1 MTTPLTA
8 DPARPASPALDT
20 RDPLRRVLPLLE
32 VRPGKVAA
40 AVALGVL
47 ALACAIGLAAV
58 AAWLVA
64 RASQMPPVLTLS
76 VAVVSVR
83 AFGIG
88 RGVLRYCERLAS
100 HDVALRGMAALRAN
114 LYARLAAD
122 DRPVTVRRG
131 ELLARIG
138 QDVDDVGDV
147 VVRAMVPAGV
157 AAVTSL
163 GSVIL
168 LGVLLPAAGV
178 ALAVCL
184 VLAGIVT
191 PWLAARAAART
202 EARGAA
208 ARGEVSALSLEL
220 LEESAAL
227 RVAGRFDARVA
238 DLDAADAR
246 LSAVADDGA
255 RTSGLAAALGA
266 LAQGLA
272 VLASLAFGIPA
283 ALDGSLSP
291 EALTVIVLT
300 PLAVFEATAGL
311 PAAAVQLHRSREA
324 ARRLLGLL
332 PETPAST
339 ATSATSHVSD
349 PQVPRGTCGSDKGEV
364 ANETAGAGV
373 DGRDSGGAHVSDVQ
387 VPRGTC
393 GSDNGEVAD
402 ETAGAGAVGRDSTGT
417 HVSDVQVTPGTCGS
431 DTSGAAS
438 GVSGGEGG
446 ALLVLDD
453 VAAGWPG
460 ADGRRVAAVEGVS
473 LTLRPGSVVAL
484 AGPSGVGKTTL
495 LMTAAGLIPAVSGG
509 IGGGVGGGGEWSAV
523 GQVVG
528 TPDYRSPDELPT
540 AELTVGARSGGG
552 DAHGGA
558 LFVAEDGHV
567 FDTTVLENL
576 RVARGDVTP
585 DEARAALDA
594 VGLGDWLAALPAGL
608 DTVVGTDAA
617 AVSGG
622 ERRRLLVAR
631 ALLAPARVLLVDEPA
646 EHLDGATA
654 DALVDAVADHARA
667 TGRAVLLATHR
678 LTPLGVADEVL
689 LLAQGTPTPDVGPV
703 TAEPGT
709 AGAATAGTG
718 AVEAG
723 PAGSGAAGL
732 GTTGLGAAG
741 AGTAGR
747 SVVGAG
753 VGPGAPAIVA
763 ARGRHEDLLAADP
776 AYAWAAA
783 QEG

>member
-1 MTTPLTA
+1 MTTPLTRG
-8 DPARPASPALDT
+8 PARPVSPAPDT

-163 GSVIL
+163 GSMIL
-168 LGVLLPAAGV
+168 LGVLLPAAGA

-324 ARRLLGLL
+324 ARRLLWLL
-332 PETPAST
+332 PETPASAAT
-339 ATSATSHVSD
+339 VATSNVSD
-349 PQVPRGTCGSDKGEV
+349 PQVPRGTRTSDTVGAASERVGAGVEGRDPGGAHVSDVQVPRGTCGSDNGEAASERV
-364 ANETAGAGV
+364 GARV

-393 GSDNGEVAD
+393 GSD
-402 ETAGAGAVGRDSTGT
+402 
-417 HVSDVQVTPGTCGS
+417 
-431 DTSGAAS
+431 TSGGAS
-438 GVSGGEGG
+438 GVSGGDGG

-495 LMTAAGLIPAVSGG
+495 LMTAAGLIPAVSGEVG
-509 IGGGVGGGGEWSAV
+509 REVGDGVGDGRSAV

-540 AELTVGARSGGG
+540 AELPVTRSGGG
-552 DAHGGA
+552 GGDVRGGA

-576 RVARGDVTP
+576 RVARGDVTS

-654 DALVDAVADHARA
+654 DALVDAVAAHARA

-678 LTPLGVADEVL
+678 LTPLTVADEVL
-689 LLAQGTPTPDVGPV
+689 LLAQGTPGPDAGPA
-703 TAEPGT
+703 TAEP
-709 AGAATAGTG
+709 ATAGLD
-718 AVEAG
+718 
-723 PAGSGAAGL
+723 AAGA
-732 GTTGLGAAG
+732 GAAG
-741 AGTAGR
+741 AGTAGP
-747 SVVGAG
+747 STTGLGTAGAG
-753 VGPGAPAIVA
+753 TAGPGIAGAGAGPGAPATVA
-763 ARGRHEDLLAADP
+763 ARGRHEDLLATDP

>member
-1 MTTPLTA
+1 MTSATQQLA
-8 DPARPASPALDT
+8 LAREAR

-32 VRPGKVAA
+32 VRPAKVAA
-40 AVALGVL
+40 AIGLGVL

-58 AAWLVA
+58 AAWLIA

-114 LYARLAAD
+114 LYERLAAG

-147 VVRAMVPAGV
+147 VVRSIVPAGV
-157 AAVTSL
+157 AVVTSL
-163 GSVIL
+163 ASVIL

-178 ALAVCL
+178 ALAFCL

-208 ARGEVSALSLEL
+208 ARGEVTALSLEI
-220 LEESAAL
+220 LEEAAPL
-227 RVAGRFDARVA
+227 RVSGRFGARLA

-272 VLASLAFGIPA
+272 VLASLALGIPA
-283 ALDGSLSP
+283 ALSGSLSV
-291 EALTVIVLT
+291 EALSVVVLT

-324 ARRLLGLL
+324 ARRLLDLL
-332 PETPAST
+332 PPDVLGAPSPVSGQLSDAEVTRVI
-339 ATSATSHVSD
+339 SA
-349 PQVPRGTCGSDKGEV
+349 
-364 ANETAGAGV
+364 
-373 DGRDSGGAHVSDVQ
+373 
-387 VPRGTC
+387 
-393 GSDNGEVAD
+393 
-402 ETAGAGAVGRDSTGT
+402 
-417 HVSDVQVTPGTCGS
+417 S
-431 DTSGAAS
+431 DTSD
-438 GVSGGEGG
+438 

-453 VAAGWPG
+453 VAAGWSDVGG
-460 ADGRRVAAVEGVS
+460 APRTAVEGVS
-473 LTLRPGSVVAL
+473 LVLRPGSVVAL

-495 LMTAAGLIPAVSGG
+495 LMTAAGLTPPVAGAVSALSAERQV
-509 IGGGVGGGGEWSAV
+509 IGS
-523 GQVVG
+523 
-528 TPDYRSPDELPT
+528 PSYRSPDELPT
-540 AELTVGARSGGG
+540 TRS
-552 DAHGGA
+552 GA
-558 LFVAEDGHV
+558 LFLAEDGHV

-576 RVARGDVTP
+576 RVARGDVTA
-585 DEARAALDA
+585 DEARAALRA
-594 VGLGDWLAALPAGL
+594 VGLGAWLDALPEGL

-646 EHLDGATA
+646 EHLDGETA
-654 DALVDAVADHARA
+654 DALVRTLADHARE

-678 LTPLGVADEVL
+678 LTPLAAADEVL
-689 LLAQGTPTPDVGPV
+689 LLGNGTPAPI
-703 TAEPGT
+703 
-709 AGAATAGTG
+709 AGSTTG
-718 AVEAG
+718 AV
-723 PAGSGAAGL
+723 PA
-732 GTTGLGAAG
+732 T
-741 AGTAGR
+741 
-747 SVVGAG
+747 VV
-753 VGPGAPAIVA
+753 
-763 ARGRHEDLLAADP
+763 ARGSHEHLLVTDR
-776 AYAWAAA
+776 AYAWSAA
-783 QEG
+783 QEA

>member
-1 MTTPLTA
+1 MTSATQHL
-8 DPARPASPALDT
+8 ARAAR

-32 VRPGKVAA
+32 VRPVKVAA
-40 AVALGVL
+40 AIGLGVL

-58 AAWLVA
+58 AAWLIA
-64 RASQMPPVLTLS
+64 RAAQMPPVLTLS

-114 LYARLAAD
+114 LYERLAAD

-147 VVRAMVPAGV
+147 VVRAIVPAGV
-157 AAVTSL
+157 AVVTSL

-178 ALAVCL
+178 ALAFCL

-208 ARGEVSALSLEL
+208 ARGEVTALSLEI
-220 LEESAAL
+220 LEEAAPL
-227 RVAGRFDARVA
+227 RVSGRFGARLA

-266 LAQGLA
+266 VAQGLA
-272 VLASLAFGIPA
+272 VLASIALGIPA
-283 ALDGSLSP
+283 ALSGSLSV
-291 EALTVIVLT
+291 EALAVVVLT

-311 PAAAVQLHRSREA
+311 PAAAVQLHRSRAA
-324 ARRLLGLL
+324 ARRLVDLL
-332 PETPAST
+332 PPEPLSGAQATSGTPASG
-339 ATSATSHVSD
+339 TS
-349 PQVPRGTCGSDKGEV
+349 
-364 ANETAGAGV
+364 
-373 DGRDSGGAHVSDVQ
+373 
-387 VPRGTC
+387 
-393 GSDNGEVAD
+393 
-402 ETAGAGAVGRDSTGT
+402 
-417 HVSDVQVTPGTCGS
+417 
-431 DTSGAAS
+431 
-438 GVSGGEGG
+438 EGG
-446 ALLVLDD
+446 DDVLLVLDD
-453 VAAGWPG
+453 VAAGWPDAG
-460 ADGRRVAAVEGVS
+460 GVPRAAVAGVS

-495 LMTAAGLIPAVSGG
+495 LMTAAGLIPPLAGW
-509 IGGGVGGGGEWSAV
+509 VGAAPWSAEGQEV
-523 GQVVG
+523 GIPG
-528 TPDYRSPDELPT
+528 YRSPDVLPT
-540 AELTVGARSGGG
+540 THSDV
-552 DAHGGA
+552 

-585 DEARAALDA
+585 DEAGAVLSA
-594 VGLGDWLAALPAGL
+594 VGLGAWLDALPAGL
-608 DTVVGTDAA
+608 DTMVGTDAA

-646 EHLDGATA
+646 EHLDGETA
-654 DALVDAVADHARA
+654 DALVRTLADHARG

-678 LTPLGVADEVL
+678 LTPLAAADEVL
-689 LLAQGTPTPDVGPV
+689 LL
-703 TAEPGT
+703 
-709 AGAATAGTG
+709 GTG
-718 AVEAG
+718 
-723 PAGSGAAGL
+723 
-732 GTTGLGAAG
+732 TYD
-741 AGTAGR
+741 
-747 SVVGAG
+747 
-753 VGPGAPAIVA
+753 APAVVL
-763 ARGRHEDLLAADP
+763 ARGRHEHLLSVDP
-776 AYAWAAA
+776 AYAWSAA
-783 QEG
+783 QERAVPERRQT

>member
-1 MTTPLTA
+1 MTDQLTRE
-8 DPARPASPALDT
+8 PARPASPAPGPG
-20 RDPLRRVLPLLE
+20 RDPLRRILPLLE

-40 AVALGVL
+40 AIALGVL

-114 LYARLAAD
+114 LYERLAAD

-147 VVRAMVPAGV
+147 VVRAVVPAGV

-178 ALAVCL
+178 ALAFCL
-184 VLAGIVT
+184 VLAGVVT

-208 ARGEVSALSLEL
+208 ARGEVTALTLEL
-220 LEESAAL
+220 LEESAPL
-227 RVAGRFDARVA
+227 RVAGRFDARLA

-255 RTSGLAAALGA
+255 RTSGRAAALGA

-272 VLASLAFGIPA
+272 VLASLAFGVPA
-283 ALDGSLSP
+283 ALAGTLSP

-300 PLAVFEATAGL
+300 PLAVFEATSGL

-324 ARRLLGLL
+324 ARRLLALL
-332 PETPAST
+332 PEPS
-339 ATSATSHVSD
+339 
-349 PQVPRGTCGSDKGEV
+349 P
-364 ANETAGAGV
+364 
-373 DGRDSGGAHVSDVQ
+373 
-387 VPRGTC
+387 
-393 GSDNGEVAD
+393 
-402 ETAGAGAVGRDSTGT
+402 
-417 HVSDVQVTPGTCGS
+417 VSDVQVTRVTSAS
-431 DTSGAAS
+431 DAERAEDGADGAGRES
-438 GVSGGEGG
+438 DGG
-446 ALLVLDD
+446 ALLVLDE

-460 ADGRRVAAVEGVS
+460 ADGRPVVAVEWVS
-473 LTLRPGSVVAL
+473 LTLAPGSVVAL

-495 LMTAAGLIPAVSGG
+495 LMTAAGLIPPVSGAVG
-509 IGGGVGGGGEWSAV
+509 GRSAAPQAISSSDRRTPDGLPIARAGDTGGG
-523 GQVVG
+523 
-528 TPDYRSPDELPT
+528 T
-540 AELTVGARSGGG
+540 
-552 DAHGGA
+552 

-646 EHLDGATA
+646 EHLDGTTA
-654 DALVDAVADHARA
+654 DALVDAVAAHARA

-678 LTPLGVADEVL
+678 LTPLAVADEVL
-689 LLAQGTPTPDVGPV
+689 LLAD
-703 TAEPGT
+703 GT
-709 AGAATAGTG
+709 AGGPAEGAADEPAAGS
-718 AVEAG
+718 AG
-723 PAGSGAAGL
+723 PGS
-732 GTTGLGAAG
+732 
-741 AGTAGR
+741 
-747 SVVGAG
+747 
-753 VGPGAPAIVA
+753 PATVA
-763 ARGRHEDLLAADP
+763 ARGRHADLLAGDAT
-776 AYAWAAA
+776 YAWSAA
-783 QEG
+783 QEA

>member
-1 MTTPLTA
+1 MNDQVA
-8 DPARPASPALDT
+8 RDPARPAASAPDPRGAAGRGSPRGSRRAARRDLD
-20 RDPLRRVLPLLE
+20 RDPLRRILPMLE

-40 AVALGVL
+40 AIGFGVL
-47 ALACAIGLAAV
+47 ALTCAIGLAAV

-100 HDVALRGMAALRAN
+100 HDVALRGMASLRAN
-114 LYARLAAD
+114 LYERLAAD

-157 AAVTSL
+157 AVVTSL

-168 LGVLLPAAGV
+168 LGVLLPAAGL

-184 VLAGIVT
+184 VLAGVVT

-202 EARGAA
+202 EARGAT
-208 ARGEVSALSLEL
+208 ARGEVTALSLEL
-220 LEESAAL
+220 LEESAPL
-227 RVAGRFDARVA
+227 RVAGRFDARLG

-272 VLASLAFGIPA
+272 VLAALAFGIPA
-283 ALDGSLSP
+283 ALSGTLSP

-300 PLAVFEATAGL
+300 PLAVFETTAGL

-324 ARRLLGLL
+324 ARRLLALL
-332 PETPAST
+332 PVE
-339 ATSATSHVSD
+339 
-349 PQVPRGTCGSDKGEV
+349 R
-364 ANETAGAGV
+364 
-373 DGRDSGGAHVSDVQ
+373 
-387 VPRGTC
+387 
-393 GSDNGEVAD
+393 
-402 ETAGAGAVGRDSTGT
+402 T
-417 HVSDVQVTPGTCGS
+417 HVSDVQVTPVTCTSDTSTS
-431 DTSGAAS
+431 DTSG
-438 GVSGGEGG
+438 G
-446 ALLVLDD
+446 ALLALDD
-453 VAAGWPG
+453 VAAGWPA
-460 ADGRRVAAVEGVS
+460 ADGRPVVAVEGVS

-495 LMTAAGLIPAVSGG
+495 LMTAAGLIPPAG
-509 IGGGVGGGGEWSAV
+509 A
-523 GQVVG
+523 G
-528 TPDYRSPDELPT
+528 TV
-540 AELTVGARSGGG
+540 AGARTGTGTRTSTRAGSGPGPG
-552 DAHGGA
+552 TDA

-585 DEARAALDA
+585 GEARAALDA
-594 VGLGDWLAALPAGL
+594 VGLGAWLAALPAGL

-646 EHLDGATA
+646 EHLDGQTA
-654 DALVDAVADHARA
+654 DALVDAVAAHARA
-667 TGRAVLLATHR
+667 TDRAVLLATHR
-678 LTPLGVADEVL
+678 LTPLAVADEVL
-689 LLAQGTPTPDVGPV
+689 LLADGAAGDVGS
-703 TAEPGT
+703 PG
-709 AGAATAGTG
+709 
-718 AVEAG
+718 
-723 PAGSGAAGL
+723 GSGAP
-732 GTTGLGAAG
+732 GA
-741 AGTAGR
+741 
-747 SVVGAG
+747 S
-753 VGPGAPAIVA
+753 GAPATVV
-763 ARGRHEDLLAADP
+763 ARGRHEDLLATDP

>member
-1 MTTPLTA
+1 MNIPTQGA
-8 DPARPASPALDT
+8 PARTAPTPTTQVPRLARGTA
-20 RDPLRRVLPLLE
+20 DPLRRVLPLLE
-32 VRPGKVAA
+32 VRPVKVAGA
-40 AVALGVL
+40 IGLGVL

-114 LYARLAAD
+114 LYDRLAAD

-147 VVRAMVPAGV
+147 VVRSIVPAGV
-157 AAVTSL
+157 AVVTSL

-168 LGVLLPAAGV
+168 LGVLLPAAGA
-178 ALAVCL
+178 ALALCL
-184 VLAGIVT
+184 VLAGVVT

-208 ARGEVSALSLEL
+208 ARGEVTALSLEI
-220 LEESAAL
+220 LEESAPL
-227 RVAGRFDARVA
+227 RVSGRFDARLA

-272 VLASLAFGIPA
+272 VLASIALGVPA
-283 ALDGSLSP
+283 ALSGSLSV
-291 EALTVIVLT
+291 EALAVIVLT

-324 ARRLLGLL
+324 ARRLLELL
-332 PETPAST
+332 PSEDEQVALVAS
-339 ATSATSHVSD
+339 
-349 PQVPRGTCGSDKGEV
+349 P
-364 ANETAGAGV
+364 
-373 DGRDSGGAHVSDVQ
+373 
-387 VPRGTC
+387 
-393 GSDNGEVAD
+393 
-402 ETAGAGAVGRDSTGT
+402 
-417 HVSDVQVTPGTCGS
+417 
-431 DTSGAAS
+431 S
-438 GVSGGEGG
+438 GVSADEADGE
-446 ALLVLDD
+446 ALLVLDG
-453 VAAGWPG
+453 VTAGWPDG
-460 ADGRRVAAVEGVS
+460 DGRPRAVVEGMS

-495 LMTAAGLIPAVSGG
+495 LMTAAGLIPPLT
-509 IGGGVGGGGEWSAV
+509 
-523 GQVVG
+523 G
-528 TPDYRSPDELPT
+528 TL
-540 AELTVGARSGGG
+540 GARPREDGAPGDRASGAPRNLPA
-552 DAHGGA
+552 DR

-567 FDTTVLENL
+567 FDTSVLENL
-576 RVARGDVTP
+576 RVARGDVTKA
-585 DEARAALDA
+585 EARAALAA
-594 VGLGDWLAALPAGL
+594 VGLGDWLAALPEGL
-608 DTVVGTDAA
+608 DTLVGTDAA

-646 EHLDGATA
+646 EHLDGETA
-654 DALVDAVADHARA
+654 DALVRTLADHARE

-678 LTPLGVADEVL
+678 LTPLAAADEVL
-689 LLAQGTPTPDVGPV
+689 LLGNGTLATS
-703 TAEPGT
+703 
-709 AGAATAGTG
+709 AGATKG
-718 AVEAG
+718 AV
-723 PAGSGAAGL
+723 PATVS
-732 GTTGLGAAG
+732 
-741 AGTAGR
+741 
-747 SVVGAG
+747 
-753 VGPGAPAIVA
+753 
-763 ARGRHEDLLAADP
+763 ARGSHELLLATDP
-776 AYAWAAA
+776 SYAWSTT

>member
-1 MTTPLTA
+1 MTTPA
-8 DPARPASPALDT
+8 PRPLRDAY

-32 VRPGKVAA
+32 VRPAKVAA
-40 AVALGVL
+40 AVGLGVL

-58 AAWLVA
+58 AAWLIA
-64 RASQMPPVLTLS
+64 RAAQMPPVLTLS

-114 LYARLAAD
+114 LYDRLAAD

-147 VVRAMVPAGV
+147 VVRAVVPAGV
-157 AAVTSL
+157 AVVTSL

-168 LGVLLPAAGV
+168 LGVLLPAAGA
-178 ALAVCL
+178 ALACCL
-184 VLAGIVT
+184 VLAGVVT

-208 ARGEVSALSLEL
+208 ARGEVTSVSLEI
-220 LEESAAL
+220 LEEAAPL
-227 RVAGRFDARVA
+227 GVSGRFGARLA

-283 ALDGSLSP
+283 ALSGTLSV
-291 EALTVIVLT
+291 EALTVVVLT

-324 ARRLLGLL
+324 ARRLLELL
-332 PETPAST
+332 PPDGQDAPAT
-339 ATSATSHVSD
+339 R
-349 PQVPRGTCGSDKGEV
+349 VPPSPD
-364 ANETAGAGV
+364 
-373 DGRDSGGAHVSDVQ
+373 
-387 VPRGTC
+387 
-393 GSDNGEVAD
+393 
-402 ETAGAGAVGRDSTGT
+402 
-417 HVSDVQVTPGTCGS
+417 TPG
-431 DTSGAAS
+431 DD
-438 GVSGGEGG
+438 G
-446 ALLVLDD
+446 ALLVLDG

-460 ADGRRVAAVEGVS
+460 ADGTPRAAVEGVS

-495 LMTAAGLIPAVSGG
+495 LMTAAGLVPPLGG
-509 IGGGVGGGGEWSAV
+509 TVAEAGRRAGAAG
-523 GQVVG
+523 
-528 TPDYRSPDELPT
+528 PDT
-540 AELTVGARSGGG
+540 
-552 DAHGGA
+552 

-594 VGLGDWLAALPAGL
+594 AGLGPWLDALPQGL

-646 EHLDGATA
+646 EHLDGGTA
-654 DALVDAVADHARA
+654 DALVRALAAHARG

-678 LTPLGVADEVL
+678 LTPLAAADEVL
-689 LLAQGTPTPDVGPV
+689 F
-703 TAEPGT
+703 
-709 AGAATAGTG
+709 
-718 AVEAG
+718 
-723 PAGSGAAGL
+723 L
-732 GTTGLGAAG
+732 GNGHQ
-741 AGTAGR
+741 
-747 SVVGAG
+747 
-753 VGPGAPAIVA
+753 GAPAAVV
-763 ARGRHEDLLAADP
+763 ARGGHEHLLSADP
-776 AYAWAAA
+776 AYAWSAA
-783 QEG
+783 QERTAQERTAQERTAQERTAQERTAQERTAQERTAQGRAHA

>member
-1 MTTPLTA
+1 MTT
-8 DPARPASPALDT
+8 ST
-20 RDPLRRVLPLLE
+20 RHPDHDLRSDPLRRILPLLE
-32 VRPGKVAA
+32 VRPVKVTGAIG
-40 AVALGVL
+40 LGVL

-64 RASQMPPVLTLS
+64 RAAQMPPVLTLS

-114 LYARLAAD
+114 LYDRLAAD

-147 VVRAMVPAGV
+147 VVRALVPAGV
-157 AAVTSL
+157 AVVTSL

-178 ALAVCL
+178 ALALCL
-184 VLAGIVT
+184 ALAGIVT

-208 ARGEVSALSLEL
+208 TRGEVAALSLEV
-220 LEESAAL
+220 LEGSAPL
-227 RVAGRFDARVA
+227 RVSGRFGARLA

-272 VLASLAFGIPA
+272 VLAALALGIPA
-283 ALDGSLSP
+283 ALSGSLSV
-291 EALTVIVLT
+291 EALSVVVLT

-324 ARRLLGLL
+324 ARRLLELL
-332 PETPAST
+332 PESAPG
-339 ATSATSHVSD
+339 SATQAAPAPGASGD
-349 PQVPRGTCGSDKGEV
+349 
-364 ANETAGAGV
+364 AGAPGV
-373 DGRDSGGAHVSDVQ
+373 S
-387 VPRGTC
+387 
-393 GSDNGEVAD
+393 
-402 ETAGAGAVGRDSTGT
+402 AGAGA
-417 HVSDVQVTPGTCGS
+417 
-431 DTSGAAS
+431 
-438 GVSGGEGG
+438 SGGSGEAGG
-446 ALLVLDD
+446 ALLVLDR
-453 VAAGWPG
+453 VAAGWPD
-460 ADGRRVAAVEGVS
+460 AAGRPRTAVAGVS

-495 LMTAAGLIPAVSGG
+495 LMTAAGLIPP
-509 IGGGVGGGGEWSAV
+509 VGGTVSAWSADRQQV
-523 GQVVG
+523 GI
-528 TPDYRSPDELPT
+528 PSYRSAGVLPIT
-540 AELTVGARSGGG
+540 PITPTTPAMPSMPGTQSGR
-552 DAHGGA
+552 
-558 LFVAEDGHV
+558 LFVAEDGHL

-576 RVARGDVTP
+576 RVARGDVTAA
-585 DEARAALDA
+585 EARAALDA
-594 VGLGDWLAALPAGL
+594 VGLGAWLTALPDGL

-631 ALLAPARVLLVDEPA
+631 ALLSPARVLLVDEPA
-646 EHLDGATA
+646 EHLDGRTA
-654 DALVDAVADHARA
+654 DALVRTLAAHARA

-678 LTPLGVADEVL
+678 LTPLAAADEVVVLGVGEGVRASGTHADL
-689 LLAQGTPTPDVGPV
+689 LRDDPDYAWSAAQEAGLLNPHSL
-703 TAEPGT
+703 TAEPG
-709 AGAATAGTG
+709 
-718 AVEAG
+718 
-723 PAGSGAAGL
+723 
-732 GTTGLGAAG
+732 
-741 AGTAGR
+741 
-747 SVVGAG
+747 
-753 VGPGAPAIVA
+753 
-763 ARGRHEDLLAADP
+763 
-776 AYAWAAA
+776 
-783 QEG
+783 

>member
-1 MTTPLTA
+1 MTTPTQHSTPRERA
-8 DPARPASPALDT
+8 VR
-20 RDPLRRVLPLLE
+20 RDPLLRVLPLLE
-32 VRPGKVAA
+32 VRPVKVAA
-40 AVALGVL
+40 AVGLGVV

-64 RASQMPPVLTLS
+64 RAAQMPPVLTLS

-114 LYARLAAD
+114 LYERLAAD

-147 VVRAMVPAGV
+147 VVRAVVPAGV
-157 AAVTSL
+157 AVVTSL

-168 LGVLLPAAGV
+168 LGVLLPAAGA
-178 ALAVCL
+178 ALACCL
-184 VLAGIVT
+184 VLAGVVT

-208 ARGEVSALSLEL
+208 ARGEVTALSLEI
-220 LEESAAL
+220 LEDSAPL
-227 RVAGRFDARVA
+227 RVSGRFDARLA
-238 DLDAADAR
+238 ELDAADAR

-283 ALDGSLSP
+283 TLAGTLSV
-291 EALTVIVLT
+291 EALSVVVLT

-311 PAAAVQLHRSREA
+311 PAAAVQLRRSREA
-324 ARRLLGLL
+324 ARRLLEL
-332 PETPAST
+332 
-339 ATSATSHVSD
+339 
-349 PQVPRGTCGSDKGEV
+349 
-364 ANETAGAGV
+364 
-373 DGRDSGGAHVSDVQ
+373 
-387 VPRGTC
+387 
-393 GSDNGEVAD
+393 
-402 ETAGAGAVGRDSTGT
+402 TG
-417 HVSDVQVTPGTCGS
+417 P
-431 DTSGAAS
+431 
-438 GVSGGEGG
+438 GVSGASGTSGG
-446 ALLVLDD
+446 RGDDLLMLDG

-460 ADGRRVAAVEGVS
+460 ADGMPRTAVEGVS

-495 LMTAAGLIPAVSGG
+495 LMTAAALIPPLAGAVS
-509 IGGGVGGGGEWSAV
+509 
-523 GQVVG
+523 
-528 TPDYRSPDELPT
+528 
-540 AELTVGARSGGG
+540 ARS
-552 DAHGGA
+552 AGA

-594 VGLGDWLAALPAGL
+594 AGLGAWLAALPDGL
-608 DTVVGTDAA
+608 ETMVGTDAA

-654 DALVDAVADHARA
+654 DALVRTLAARA
-667 TGRAVLLATHR
+667 RETGQAVLLATHR
-678 LTPLGVADEVL
+678 LTPLAAVDEVL
-689 LLAQGTPTPDVGPV
+689 FLEHTLLDAP
-703 TAEPGT
+703 
-709 AGAATAGTG
+709 GAAAT
-718 AVEAG
+718 
-723 PAGSGAAGL
+723 
-732 GTTGLGAAG
+732 
-741 AGTAGR
+741 
-747 SVVGAG
+747 VV
-753 VGPGAPAIVA
+753 
-763 ARGRHEDLLAADP
+763 ARGPHAHLLSADP
-776 AYAWAAA
+776 AYAWSAA
-783 QEG
+783 QERPAPERRQAPRGPGQT

>member
-1 MTTPLTA
+1 MNDQVTR
-8 DPARPASPALDT
+8 DPARPTASPPGPRRAA
-20 RDPLRRVLPLLE
+20 RGSRGGPGADPLRRILPLLE

-40 AVALGVL
+40 AIALGTL
-47 ALACAIGLAAV
+47 ALTCAIGLAAV

-114 LYARLAAD
+114 LYERLAAD

-157 AAVTSL
+157 AVVTSL

-168 LGVLLPAAGV
+168 LGVLLPAAGL

-184 VLAGIVT
+184 VLAGVVT

-208 ARGEVSALSLEL
+208 ARGEVTALSLEL
-220 LEESAAL
+220 LEESAPL
-227 RVAGRFDARVA
+227 RVAGRFGARLG

-266 LAQGLA
+266 LAQGVA
-272 VLASLAFGIPA
+272 VLAALAFGIPA
-283 ALDGSLSP
+283 ALSGTLSP

-324 ARRLLGLL
+324 ARRLLALL
-332 PETPAST
+332 PEPSP
-339 ATSATSHVSD
+339 VSD
-349 PQVPRGTCGSDKGEV
+349 PQVTGVTSASDTPR
-364 ANETAGAGV
+364 
-373 DGRDSGGAHVSDVQ
+373 
-387 VPRGTC
+387 
-393 GSDNGEVAD
+393 
-402 ETAGAGAVGRDSTGT
+402 AVGD
-417 HVSDVQVTPGTCGS
+417 
-431 DTSGAAS
+431 
-438 GVSGGEGG
+438 EGRVGDDG

-460 ADGRRVAAVEGVS
+460 PDGRPVVAVDGVS

-495 LMTAAGLIPAVSGG
+495 LMTAAGLIPPAS
-509 IGGGVGGGGEWSAV
+509 GGVGGGRSAAC
-523 GQVVG
+523 QVVG
-528 TPDYRSPDELPT
+528 SSDYRSPDELPT
-540 AELTVGARSGGG
+540 ARTR
-552 DAHGGA
+552 DAENSA

-585 DEARAALDA
+585 DEARTALDA
-594 VGLGDWLAALPAGL
+594 VGLGAWLAALPAGL

-646 EHLDGATA
+646 EHLDGRTA
-654 DALVDAVADHARA
+654 DALVHAVAAHARA
-667 TGRAVLLATHR
+667 TGRAVLVATHR
-678 LTPLGVADEVL
+678 LTPLAVADEVL
-689 LLAQGTPTPDVGPV
+689 LLADG
-703 TAEPGT
+703 APG
-709 AGAATAGTG
+709 A
-718 AVEAG
+718 
-723 PAGSGAAGL
+723 S
-732 GTTGLGAAG
+732 
-741 AGTAGR
+741 
-747 SVVGAG
+747 
-753 VGPGAPAIVA
+753 GAPATVV
-763 ARGRHEDLLAADP
+763 ARGRHEDLLATDP

>member
-1 MTTPLTA
+1 MTDQLTRE
-8 DPARPASPALDT
+8 PARPASPAPGPG
-20 RDPLRRVLPLLE
+20 RDPLRRILPLLE

-40 AVALGVL
+40 AIALGVL

-88 RGVLRYCERLAS
+88 RAVLRYCERLAS
-100 HDVALRGMAALRAN
+100 HDVALRGMSALRAN
-114 LYARLAAD
+114 LYERLAAD

-147 VVRAMVPAGV
+147 VVRAVVPAGV

-178 ALAVCL
+178 ALAFCL
-184 VLAGIVT
+184 VLAGVVT

-208 ARGEVSALSLEL
+208 ARGEVTALTLEL
-220 LEESAAL
+220 LEESAPL
-227 RVAGRFDARVA
+227 RVAGRFDARLA

-255 RTSGLAAALGA
+255 RTSGRAAALGA

-283 ALDGSLSP
+283 ALAGTLSP

-324 ARRLLGLL
+324 ARRLLALL
-332 PETPAST
+332 PEPS
-339 ATSATSHVSD
+339 
-349 PQVPRGTCGSDKGEV
+349 P
-364 ANETAGAGV
+364 
-373 DGRDSGGAHVSDVQ
+373 
-387 VPRGTC
+387 
-393 GSDNGEVAD
+393 
-402 ETAGAGAVGRDSTGT
+402 
-417 HVSDVQVTPGTCGS
+417 VSDVQVTRVASAS
-431 DTSGAAS
+431 DAERAEAGA
-438 GVSGGEGG
+438 GGEGRAGDGG

-460 ADGRRVAAVEGVS
+460 ADGRPVVAVEGVS
-473 LTLRPGSVVAL
+473 ITLAPGSVVAL

-495 LMTAAGLIPAVSGG
+495 LMTAAGLIPPVSGA
-509 IGGGVGGGGEWSAV
+509 VGGRSAARQAI
-523 GQVVG
+523 GSS
-528 TPDYRSPDELPT
+528 DHRRPDELR
-540 AELTVGARSGGG
+540 AARAGDTGGG
-552 DAHGGA
+552 T

-585 DEARAALDA
+585 DEAHAALDA

-646 EHLDGATA
+646 EHLDGTTA
-654 DALVDAVADHARA
+654 DALVDAVAGHARA

-678 LTPLGVADEVL
+678 LTPLAVADEVL
-689 LLAQGTPTPDVGPV
+689 LLADGPTD
-703 TAEPGT
+703 
-709 AGAATAGTG
+709 
-718 AVEAG
+718 G
-723 PAGSGAAGL
+723 PAGGPASVAAG
-732 GTTGLGAAG
+732 
-741 AGTAGR
+741 
-747 SVVGAG
+747 
-753 VGPGAPAIVA
+753 PGSPATVT
-763 ARGRHEDLLAADP
+763 ARGRHADLLAAD
-776 AYAWAAA
+776 ATYAWSAA
-783 QEG
+783 QEA